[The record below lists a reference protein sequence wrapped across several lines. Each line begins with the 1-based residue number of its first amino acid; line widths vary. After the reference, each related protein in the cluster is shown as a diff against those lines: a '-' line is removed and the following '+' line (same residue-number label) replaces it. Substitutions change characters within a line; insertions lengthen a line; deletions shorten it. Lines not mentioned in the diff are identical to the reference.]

1 MLRAIC
7 EWLLRHSPIL
17 HLSSCACQRHHEGES
32 KWPIRRNVKIL
43 PVVVFQAKDRIS
55 AVPTA
60 KEQRELPRSSASAG
74 ILHAK
79 ATQLACRLSE
89 TSTELADNPTFREVQ
104 NQLPDSRFFV
114 NSQRTKIC
122 ERARSA
128 PLRGCLL
135 RAHSYR
141 LEDGVNDT
149 PEDALAG
156 DVAVRTAQ
164 PYNMRL
170 NSTGEEDGTYTV
182 AQS

>member
-17 HLSSCACQRHHEGES
+17 HLSSWACQRHHEGES
-32 KWPIRRNVKIL
+32 KWAIRRNVKIL

-89 TSTELADNPTFREVQ
+89 TSTELADNRLSGRSKINFRIAGFSSTRSGRRSVSG
-104 NQLPDSRFFV
+104 LD
-114 NSQRTKIC
+114 QRLC
-122 ERARSA
+122 
-128 PLRGCLL
+128 
-135 RAHSYR
+135 
-141 LEDGVNDT
+141 
-149 PEDALAG
+149 EDASSEPIHIALKMA
-156 DVAVRTAQ
+156 
-164 PYNMRL
+164 
-170 NSTGEEDGTYTV
+170 
-182 AQS
+182 